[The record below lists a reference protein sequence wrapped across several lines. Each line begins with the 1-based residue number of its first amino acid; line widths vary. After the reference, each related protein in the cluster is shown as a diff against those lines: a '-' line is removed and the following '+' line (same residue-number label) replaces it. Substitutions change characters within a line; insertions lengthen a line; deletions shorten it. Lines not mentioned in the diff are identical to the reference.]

1 MRLTVVGAGY
11 VGLTTAVCF
20 AHLGNEV
27 MVVEKL
33 PEKVQALKEGKVPF
47 YEPGLEEMLKENL
60 SLGRLS
66 FTTDL
71 KEGLGF
77 SDVIFICVGTPQK
90 PDGSADLSQVEEV
103 ARETA
108 RLMEGYKLLVEKSTV
123 PVNTH
128 KLIKRTVERYLKR
141 RGKILEFDVASNP
154 EFLREGSAVR
164 DFLEPD
170 RIVIG
175 VESERA
181 RQIMEA
187 LYKDFKCPIIFT
199 DPATSELIKHAS
211 NSFLAMKI
219 SYINMVADLCEKV
232 GADVRLV
239 AEGMGYDKRI
249 GREFLRAGIGWG
261 GSCFPK
267 DIKAFMKMAKDH
279 GVDFSLL
286 EEVDKINQR
295 RAVQFVEKVKSVLW
309 SLKDKTLAVWGL
321 SFKPNTDDIRE
332 APSLRL
338 VSMLLKEGARLKLYD
353 PKAME
358 NFKRLYPPGKDLD
371 YAPDMYSAV
380 EGASALLIFTEWEEF
395 QKADLS
401 KVKELMELPIIIDGR
416 NIYDPDVV
424 RGLGFEYYGVGCPK
438 GPLTLPAGRP
448 RTL

>member
-1 MRLTVVGAGY
+1 MKLTVVGAGY

-33 PEKVQALKEGKVPF
+33 PEKVQVLKEGKVPF

-60 SLGRLS
+60 SLGRLF

-71 KEGLGF
+71 KEGLDF
-77 SDVIFICVGTPQK
+77 SDVIFICVGTPQR

-108 RLMEGYKLLVEKSTV
+108 KLMEGYKLLVEKSTV

-181 RQIMEA
+181 RQIMEE

-267 DIKAFMKMAKDH
+267 DIKAFIKMAKDH

-338 VSMLLKEGARLKLYD
+338 VPMLLKEGARLKLYD

-358 NFKRLYPPGKDLD
+358 NFKKLYPPGKDLD

-395 QKADLS
+395 QRADLNR
-401 KVKELMELPIIIDGR
+401 VKELMELPIIIDGR
-416 NIYDPDVV
+416 NIYDPDAV
-424 RGLGFEYYGVGCPK
+424 RGLGFEYYGVGVP
-438 GPLTLPAGRP
+438 
-448 RTL
+448 

>member
-33 PEKVQALKEGKVPF
+33 PEKVQVLKEGKVPF

-60 SLGRLS
+60 SLGRLF

-71 KEGLGF
+71 KEGLDF
-77 SDVIFICVGTPQK
+77 SDVIFICVGTPQR

-108 RLMEGYKLLVEKSTV
+108 KLMEGYKLLVEKSTV

-128 KLIKRTVERYLKR
+128 KLIKRTVERYLKM

-181 RQIMEA
+181 RRIMEE

-199 DPATSELIKHAS
+199 DPTTSELIKHAS

-267 DIKAFMKMAKDH
+267 DIKAFIKMAKDH

-295 RAVQFVEKVKSVLW
+295 RAVQFVEKVKSALW

-338 VSMLLKEGARLKLYD
+338 VPMLLKEGARLKLYD

-358 NFKRLYPPGKDLD
+358 NFKKLYPPGKDLD

-395 QKADLS
+395 QRADLS

-416 NIYDPDVV
+416 NIYEPKVV
-424 RGLGFEYYGVGCPK
+424 RGLGFEYYGVGVP
-438 GPLTLPAGRP
+438 
-448 RTL
+448 

>member
-60 SLGRLS
+60 SLGRLF

-71 KEGLGF
+71 KEGLDF
-77 SDVIFICVGTPQK
+77 SDVIFICVGTPQR

-108 RLMEGYKLLVEKSTV
+108 KLMESYKLLVEKSTV

-181 RQIMEA
+181 RRIMEE

-199 DPATSELIKHAS
+199 DPTTSELIKHAS

-267 DIKAFMKMAKDH
+267 DIKAFIKMAKDH

-295 RAVQFVEKVKSVLW
+295 RVVQFVEKVKSVLW

-338 VSMLLKEGARLKLYD
+338 VPMLLKEGARLKLYD

-358 NFKRLYPPGKDLD
+358 NFKKLYPPGKDLD

-395 QKADLS
+395 QRADLNR
-401 KVKELMELPIIIDGR
+401 VKELMELPIIIDGR
-416 NIYDPDVV
+416 NVYEPEVV
-424 RGLGFEYYGVGCPK
+424 RGLGFEYYGVGVP
-438 GPLTLPAGRP
+438 
-448 RTL
+448 

>member
-33 PEKVQALKEGKVPF
+33 PDKVQVLKEGKMPF

-60 SLGRLS
+60 SLERLF

-71 KEGLGF
+71 KEGLDF
-77 SDVIFICVGTPQK
+77 SDVIFICVGTPQR

-108 RLMEGYKLLVEKSTV
+108 KLIEGYKLLVEKSTV

-181 RQIMEA
+181 RRIMEE

-267 DIKAFMKMAKDH
+267 DIKAFIKMAKDH

-295 RAVQFVEKVKSVLW
+295 RAVHFVEKVKSVLW

-338 VSMLLKEGARLKLYD
+338 VPMLLKEGARLKLYD

-358 NFKRLYPPGKDLD
+358 NFKKLYPPDKDLD
-371 YAPDMYSAV
+371 YVPDMYSAV
-380 EGASALLIFTEWEEF
+380 NGASALLIFTEWEEF
-395 QKADLS
+395 QRADLNR
-401 KVKELMELPIIIDGR
+401 VKELMELPIIIDGR
-416 NIYDPDVV
+416 NIYEPKVV
-424 RGLGFEYYGVGCPK
+424 RGLGFEYYGVGVP
-438 GPLTLPAGRP
+438 
-448 RTL
+448 

>member
-60 SLGRLS
+60 SLGRLF

-71 KEGLGF
+71 KEGLDF
-77 SDVIFICVGTPQK
+77 SDVIFICVGTPQR

-108 RLMEGYKLLVEKSTV
+108 RFMESYKLLVEKSTV

-141 RGKILEFDVASNP
+141 RGKILEFDVVSNP

-181 RQIMEA
+181 RRIMEE

-199 DPATSELIKHAS
+199 DPTTSELIKHAS

-267 DIKAFMKMAKDH
+267 DIKAFIKMAKDH

-295 RAVQFVEKVKSVLW
+295 RAVQFVEKVRSVLW

-338 VSMLLKEGARLKLYD
+338 VPMLLKEGARLKLYD

-358 NFKRLYPPGKDLD
+358 NFKKLYPPGKDLD

-380 EGASALLIFTEWEEF
+380 KGASALLIFTEWDEF
-395 QKADLS
+395 QRADLNR
-401 KVKELMELPIIIDGR
+401 VKELMELPIIIDGR
-416 NIYDPDVV
+416 NIYEPKVV
-424 RGLGFEYYGVGCPK
+424 RGLGFEYYGVGVP
-438 GPLTLPAGRP
+438 
-448 RTL
+448 

>member
-33 PEKVQALKEGKVPF
+33 PEKVQVLKEGKVPF

-60 SLGRLS
+60 SLGRLF

-71 KEGLGF
+71 KEGLDF
-77 SDVIFICVGTPQK
+77 SDVIFICVGTPQR

-108 RLMEGYKLLVEKSTV
+108 KLMESYKLLVEKSTV

-181 RQIMEA
+181 RRIMEE

-199 DPATSELIKHAS
+199 DPTTSELIKHAS

-267 DIKAFMKMAKDH
+267 DIKAFIKMAKDH

-295 RAVQFVEKVKSVLW
+295 RAVQFVEKVRSVLW

-338 VSMLLKEGARLKLYD
+338 VPMLLKEGARLKLYD

-358 NFKRLYPPGKDLD
+358 NFKKLYPPGKDLD

-395 QKADLS
+395 QRADLS
-401 KVKELMELPIIIDGR
+401 RVKELMELPIIIDGR
-416 NIYDPDVV
+416 NIYEPKVV
-424 RGLGFEYYGVGCPK
+424 RGLGFEYYGVGVP
-438 GPLTLPAGRP
+438 
-448 RTL
+448 

>member
-60 SLGRLS
+60 SLGRLF

-71 KEGLGF
+71 KEGLDF
-77 SDVIFICVGTPQK
+77 SDVIFICVGTPQR

-108 RLMEGYKLLVEKSTV
+108 KLMEGYKLLVEKSTV

-128 KLIKRTVERYLKR
+128 KLIKRTVERYLKM

-181 RQIMEA
+181 RRIMEE

-267 DIKAFMKMAKDH
+267 DIKAFIKMAKDH

-295 RAVQFVEKVKSVLW
+295 RAVQFVEKVRSVLW

-338 VSMLLKEGARLKLYD
+338 VPMLLKEGARLKLYD
-353 PKAME
+353 PKAIE
-358 NFKRLYPPGKDLD
+358 NFKKLYPPGKDLD

-395 QKADLS
+395 QRADLRR
-401 KVKELMELPIIIDGR
+401 VKELMELPIIIDGR
-416 NIYDPDVV
+416 NIYEPEVV
-424 RGLGFEYYGVGCPK
+424 RGLGFEYYGVGVP
-438 GPLTLPAGRP
+438 
-448 RTL
+448 

>member
-33 PEKVQALKEGKVPF
+33 PEKVQALKRGEVPF
-47 YEPGLEEMLKENL
+47 YEPGLEEMLKENQ

-108 RLMEGYKLLVEKSTV
+108 KLMEGYKLLVEKSTV

-128 KLIKRTVERYLKR
+128 KLVKRTVERYLKR

-267 DIKAFMKMAKDH
+267 DIKAFIKMAKDH

-338 VSMLLKEGARLKLYD
+338 VSILLKEGARLKLYD

-416 NIYDPDVV
+416 NIYEPDAV
-424 RGLGFEYYGVGCPK
+424 RGLGFEYYAVGVP
-438 GPLTLPAGRP
+438 
-448 RTL
+448 

>member
-60 SLGRLS
+60 SLGRLF

-71 KEGLGF
+71 KEGLDF
-77 SDVIFICVGTPQK
+77 SDVIFICVGTPQR

-108 RLMEGYKLLVEKSTV
+108 KFMEGYKLLVEKSTV
-123 PVNTH
+123 PINTH

-154 EFLREGSAVR
+154 EFLREGSAVK

-267 DIKAFMKMAKDH
+267 DIKAFIKMAKDH

-295 RAVQFVEKVKSVLW
+295 RAVQFVEKVRSVLW

-338 VSMLLKEGARLKLYD
+338 VPMLLKEGARLKLYD

-358 NFKRLYPPGKDLD
+358 NFKKLYPPGKDLD

-395 QKADLS
+395 QRADLS
-401 KVKELMELPIIIDGR
+401 RVKELMELPIIIDGR
-416 NIYDPDVV
+416 NIYEPDAV
-424 RGLGFEYYGVGCPK
+424 RGLGFEYYGVGVP
-438 GPLTLPAGRP
+438 
-448 RTL
+448 

>member
-1 MRLTVVGAGY
+1 MRLTVVGQGMW
-11 VGLTTAVCF
+11 GLPPQYA
-20 AHLGNEV
+20 
-27 MVVEKL
+27 L
-33 PEKVQALKEGKVPF
+33 PTLSTRLWWWKNCQRRVQALKEGNVPF

-60 SLGRLS
+60 SLGRLF

-71 KEGLGF
+71 KEGLDF
-77 SDVIFICVGTPQK
+77 SDVIFICVGTPQR

-108 RLMEGYKLLVEKSTV
+108 KLMEDYKLLVEKSTV

-181 RQIMEA
+181 RRIMEE

-267 DIKAFMKMAKDH
+267 DIKAFIKMAKDY

-338 VSMLLKEGARLKLYD
+338 VPMLLKEGARLKLYD

-358 NFKRLYPPGKDLD
+358 NFKKLYPPGKDLD

-395 QKADLS
+395 QRADLS
-401 KVKELMELPIIIDGR
+401 RVKELMELPIIIDGR
-416 NIYDPDVV
+416 NIYEPDAV
-424 RGLGFEYYGVGCPK
+424 RGLGFEYYGVGVP
-438 GPLTLPAGRP
+438 
-448 RTL
+448 

>member
-47 YEPGLEEMLKENL
+47 YEPGLEEMLRENL
-60 SLGRLS
+60 SLGRLF

-71 KEGLGF
+71 KEGLDF
-77 SDVIFICVGTPQK
+77 SDVIFICVGTPQR

-108 RLMEGYKLLVEKSTV
+108 RFMEGYKLLVEKSTV

-181 RQIMEA
+181 RRIMEE
-187 LYKDFKCPIIFT
+187 LYKDFKCPVIFT

-267 DIKAFMKMAKDH
+267 DIKAFIKMAKDH

-338 VSMLLKEGARLKLYD
+338 VPMLLKEGARLKLYD

-358 NFKRLYPPGKDLD
+358 NFKKLYPPGKDLD

-395 QKADLS
+395 QRVDLS
-401 KVKELMELPIIIDGR
+401 RVKELMELPIIIDGR
-416 NIYDPDVV
+416 NIYEPEVV
-424 RGLGFEYYGVGCPK
+424 RGLGFEYYGVGVP
-438 GPLTLPAGRP
+438 
-448 RTL
+448 

>member
-33 PEKVQALKEGKVPF
+33 PEKVQVLKEGKVPF

-60 SLGRLS
+60 SMGRLF

-71 KEGLGF
+71 KEGLDF
-77 SDVIFICVGTPQK
+77 SDVIFICVGTPQR

-108 RLMEGYKLLVEKSTV
+108 KLMESYKLLVEKSTV

-181 RQIMEA
+181 RRTMEE

-199 DPATSELIKHAS
+199 DPTTSELIKHAS

-267 DIKAFMKMAKDH
+267 DIKAFIKMAKDH

-338 VSMLLKEGARLKLYD
+338 VPMLLKEGARLKLYD

-358 NFKRLYPPGKDLD
+358 NFKKLYPPGKDLD

-380 EGASALLIFTEWEEF
+380 KGATALLIFTEWEEF
-395 QKADLS
+395 QRADLNR
-401 KVKELMELPIIIDGR
+401 VKELMELPIIIDGR
-416 NIYDPDVV
+416 NIYEPKVV
-424 RGLGFEYYGVGCPK
+424 RGLGFEYYGVGVP
-438 GPLTLPAGRP
+438 
-448 RTL
+448 

>member
-33 PEKVQALKEGKVPF
+33 PEKVQALKRGEVPF
-47 YEPGLEEMLKENL
+47 YEPGLEEMLRESQ
-60 SLGRLS
+60 SLGRLF

-108 RLMEGYKLLVEKSTV
+108 KLMEGYKLLVEKSTV

-181 RQIMEA
+181 RQIMEE

-395 QKADLS
+395 QRADLS
-401 KVKELMELPIIIDGR
+401 RVKELMELPIIIDGR
-416 NIYDPDVV
+416 NIYEPEVV
-424 RGLGFEYYGVGCPK
+424 TGLGFEYYGVGVP
-438 GPLTLPAGRP
+438 
-448 RTL
+448 

>member
-33 PEKVQALKEGKVPF
+33 PEKVQALKRGEVPF
-47 YEPGLEEMLKENL
+47 YEPGLEGMLKENQ

-103 ARETA
+103 AKETA

-154 EFLREGSAVR
+154 EFLREGSAVK

-175 VESERA
+175 VESQRA

-267 DIKAFMKMAKDH
+267 DIKAFIKMAKDH

-295 RAVQFVEKVKSVLW
+295 RAIQFVEKVKSVLW

-395 QKADLS
+395 QKANLS

-416 NIYDPDVV
+416 NIYEPEVV
-424 RGLGFEYYGVGCPK
+424 RGLGFEYYGVGVP
-438 GPLTLPAGRP
+438 
-448 RTL
+448 

>member
-71 KEGLGF
+71 KEGLDF
-77 SDVIFICVGTPQK
+77 SDVIFICVGTPQR

-181 RQIMEA
+181 RRIMEE

-267 DIKAFMKMAKDH
+267 DIKAFIKMAKDH

-338 VSMLLKEGARLKLYD
+338 VPMLLKEGARLKLYD

-358 NFKRLYPPGKDLD
+358 NFKKLYPPGKDLD

-395 QKADLS
+395 QRADLS
-401 KVKELMELPIIIDGR
+401 RVKELMELPIIIDGR

-424 RGLGFEYYGVGCPK
+424 RGLGFEYYGVGVP
-438 GPLTLPAGRP
+438 
-448 RTL
+448 

>member
-1 MRLTVVGAGY
+1 MKLTVVGAGY

-33 PEKVQALKEGKVPF
+33 PEKVQTLKEGKVPF

-60 SLGRLS
+60 SLGRLF

-71 KEGLGF
+71 KEGLDF
-77 SDVIFICVGTPQK
+77 SDVIFICVGTPQR

-108 RLMEGYKLLVEKSTV
+108 KLMESYKLLVEKSTV

-181 RQIMEA
+181 RRIMEE
-187 LYKDFKCPIIFT
+187 LYKDFKCPILFT
-199 DPATSELIKHAS
+199 DPTTSELIKHAS

-267 DIKAFMKMAKDH
+267 DIKAFIKMAKDH

-295 RAVQFVEKVKSVLW
+295 RAVQFVEKVRSVLW

-338 VSMLLKEGARLKLYD
+338 VPMLLKEGARLKLYD

-358 NFKRLYPPGKDLD
+358 NFKKLYPPGKDLD

-395 QKADLS
+395 QRADLNR
-401 KVKELMELPIIIDGR
+401 VKELMELPIIIDGR
-416 NIYDPDVV
+416 NIYEPQVV
-424 RGLGFEYYGVGCPK
+424 RGLGFEYYGVGVP
-438 GPLTLPAGRP
+438 
-448 RTL
+448 

>member
-33 PEKVQALKEGKVPF
+33 PEKVQALKRGEVPF

-60 SLGRLS
+60 SLGRLF

-71 KEGLGF
+71 KEGLDF
-77 SDVIFICVGTPQK
+77 SDVIFICVGTPQR

-108 RLMEGYKLLVEKSTV
+108 KLMEGYKLLVEKSTV

-128 KLIKRTVERYLKR
+128 KLIKRTVERYLKI
-141 RGKILEFDVASNP
+141 RGKVLEFDVASNP
-154 EFLREGSAVR
+154 EFLREGSAVK

-181 RQIMEA
+181 RRIMEE

-199 DPATSELIKHAS
+199 DPTTSELIKHAS

-267 DIKAFMKMAKDH
+267 DIKAFIKMAKDH

-295 RAVQFVEKVKSVLW
+295 RAVQFVEKVRSVLW

-358 NFKRLYPPGKDLD
+358 NFKKLYPPGKDLD

-395 QKADLS
+395 QRADLS
-401 KVKELMELPIIIDGR
+401 RVKELMELPIIIDGR
-416 NIYDPDVV
+416 NIYEPKVV
-424 RGLGFEYYGVGCPK
+424 RGLGFEYYGVGVP
-438 GPLTLPAGRP
+438 
-448 RTL
+448 

>member
-33 PEKVQALKEGKVPF
+33 PEKVQALKRGEVPF
-47 YEPGLEEMLKENL
+47 YEPGLEEMLKENV

-66 FTTDL
+66 FITDL

-249 GREFLRAGIGWG
+249 GREFLGAGIGWG

-267 DIKAFMKMAKDH
+267 DIKAFIKMAKDH

-338 VSMLLKEGARLKLYD
+338 VSILLREGARLKLYD

-416 NIYDPDVV
+416 NIYEPDAV
-424 RGLGFEYYGVGCPK
+424 RGLGFEYYGVGVP
-438 GPLTLPAGRP
+438 
-448 RTL
+448 